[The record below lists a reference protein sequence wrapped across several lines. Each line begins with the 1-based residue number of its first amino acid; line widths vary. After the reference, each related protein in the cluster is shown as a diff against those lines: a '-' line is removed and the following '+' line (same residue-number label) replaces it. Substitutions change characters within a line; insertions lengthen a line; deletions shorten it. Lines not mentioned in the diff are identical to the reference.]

1 MQSKTFSKKIV
12 TGQISKP
19 EVVES
24 LPEYHDVAALWFGVA
39 QIHKKWLSELRLAVY
54 QKSYTQILIWVQ
66 LIPYGSASIEDN
78 DTITYRTVKNDV
90 QLIKSVSV
98 SHKKEMTYLL
108 PEQNPVSL
116 VPPLSASESIAPIST
131 MIVKE
136 KKICTVAF
144 YSILSYPCH
153 KQNFWCA

>member
-1 MQSKTFSKKIV
+1 MTDC
-12 TGQISKP
+12 
-19 EVVES
+19 
-24 LPEYHDVAALWFGVA
+24 HDVAALWFDVA

-66 LIPYGSASIEDN
+66 LMPYGSASIEDN

-98 SHKKEMTYLL
+98 SHKKEMTYLI

-116 VPPLSASESIAPIST
+116 VPPLSASESIASIST

-136 KKICTVAF
+136 KNL
-144 YSILSYPCH
+144 YSCFL
-153 KQNFWCA
+153 